1 MHASLISIDH
11 QLDRSTAEPEACIH
25 VDELQFTVRRSSRRR
40 TIQIT
45 VERTGELILS
55 APPEVGIDQLRDF
68 VSEKRFWI
76 YTKLAERDRLQR
88 KVPRKEFVAGEGL
101 LYLGRTHRLKMVE
114 AQDAPLKLV
123 NGRFALRHDAQAG
136 AREHFVRWYSE
147 RARVWLSGR
156 VADYRSRME
165 VVPAGVK
172 VQDLGYRWGS
182 CGKGDWLY
190 FHWKTILLPAR
201 IAEYVVVHEIAHLH
215 EPHHTPAFWL
225 RVERAMPDYAQR
237 RAWLAEHGID
247 VEGI

>member
-1 MHASLISIDH
+1 MLAAMTYTDYHGDSPV
-11 QLDRSTAEPEACIH
+11 AEAEACIQ
-25 VDELQFTVRRSSRRR
+25 VDDLQFTIRRSSRRR
-40 TIQIT
+40 TMQIT

-55 APPEVGIDQLRDF
+55 APPDVSIDQLRDF

-76 YTKLAERDRLQR
+76 YTKLAEKERLQR
-88 KVPRKEFVAGEGL
+88 KVPRKEFVDGEGF
-101 LYLGRTHRLKMVE
+101 LYLGRSHRLKLIDDQE
-114 AQDAPLKLV
+114 TPLKLV
-123 NGRFALRHDAQAG
+123 NGRFALRRGVQAG
-136 AREHFVRWYSE
+136 AREHFIRWYSE

-156 VADYRSRME
+156 VADYQSRME
-165 VVPAGVK
+165 VAPAGVK

-182 CGKGDWLY
+182 CGKGNFLY

-215 EPHHTPAFWL
+215 EPHHTAAFWL

>member
-1 MHASLISIDH
+1 MSVLTVDDLSFE
-11 QLDRSTAEPEACIH
+11 LKPST
-25 VDELQFTVRRSSRRR
+25 RRR
-40 TIQIT
+40 TLQIT
-45 VERTGELILS
+45 VDRSGELVLS
-55 APPEVGIDQLRDF
+55 APPDVEEERLREF
-68 VSEKRFWI
+68 VLEKRFWI
-76 YTKLAERDRLQR
+76 YTKLAEKDRLQ
-88 KVPRKEFVAGEGL
+88 KAVPTKSYVDGEGF
-101 LYLGRTHRLKMVE
+101 LYLGRSYRLRLVDK
-114 AQDAPLKLV
+114 QDAALKLL
-123 NGRFALRHDAQAG
+123 NGRFMLRRDLAETARSHLIQWYG
-136 AREHFVRWYSE
+136 AR
-147 RARVWLSGR
+147 AKVWLWDKVQDY
-156 VADYRSRME
+156 VARME
-165 VVPAGVK
+165 VQPVGLK